1 MAQRSDA
8 IRAALRQHS
17 AGLAMNAADDDSRLA
32 THPSLF
38 VIRTSRSTPKMTSLF
53 DISGKTA
60 LVTGGVN
67 GLGRMITE
75 GLLRA
80 GVKVYVT
87 SRKADAAEKAQR
99 ELGALGN
106 CVALVADLASPEAAV
121 AVANQIKAQEPA
133 LHILVNN
140 AGRTWGAPLE
150 SFPDKAWPQ
159 VLTINV
165 QVPFTLVRE
174 LLPLLR
180 AAGSSEDPA
189 RVINIGS
196 VAAIAVEPLSA
207 YSYAASK
214 AAIHQLTR
222 VMAADLAHEH
232 ITVNVIAPGFFPT
245 KMMAHINN
253 VDEEREKLLSRIPL
267 KRLGQPED
275 IAGLCVFLA
284 SRAGSYF
291 TGAELVIDGGLAN
304 CR

>member
-1 MAQRSDA
+1 MA
-8 IRAALRQHS
+8 
-17 AGLAMNAADDDSRLA
+17 
-32 THPSLF
+32 
-38 VIRTSRSTPKMTSLF
+38 SLF
-53 DISGKTA
+53 DIAGKTA

-67 GLGRMITE
+67 GLGRMIAD

-87 SRKADAAEKAQR
+87 SRKAAEADKAQR
-99 ELGALGN
+99 EMSQIGQ
-106 CVALVADLASPEAAV
+106 CVALVADLASAEAAV
-121 AVANQIKAQEPA
+121 ALANELKAREPA

-180 AAGSSEDPA
+180 AAGASGDPA

-214 AAIHQLTR
+214 AGIHQLTR
-222 VMAADLAHEH
+222 VMAADLAHEN

-267 KRLGQPED
+267 KRLGTPD
-275 IAGLCVFLA
+275 DVAGLCIFLS